1 MQAWESLHE
10 GRHTLTW
17 PMRMARISRNRAVTG
32 DVDLGIGSYGNGT
45 VKWGNALSGKVGRC
59 LGEIGSSL
67 ALRKAHQE
75 MQAGERSGPD
85 CGRPNENS

>member
-1 MQAWESLHE
+1 MEM
-10 GRHTLTW
+10 GKC
-17 PMRMARISRNRAVTG
+17 
-32 DVDLGIGSYGNGT
+32 
-45 VKWGNALSGKVGRC
+45 KWGNALSGKVGRC

-85 CGRPNENS
+85 CGRPNENSVKLFDMIHRGNYNCYLIRIIKTWLKKYCR